1 MRCIV
6 LYVLFFLAISASANA
21 GSIDTLAKI
30 GNKCSGLST
39 RLIKSVIYV
48 ESKGNPYAVNING
61 VGGYQASSL
70 REALRVLYHYNRA
83 NSDLGLMQVNYL
95 TWGPVTGLTPLDL
108 LQPST
113 NVCVGSVILREYID
127 AHGGWKGV
135 GRYNAVS
142 PSKQRA
148 YILKVASAYRRIS
161 D

>member
-1 MRCIV
+1 M
-6 LYVLFFLAISASANA
+6 LYVLIVLSISVSATA
-21 GSIDTLAKI
+21 ESIDTLAEI
-30 GNKCSGLST
+30 GSKCSGLPT

-70 REALRVLYHYNRA
+70 REALRVLYHYDRA

-95 TWGPVTGLTPLDL
+95 TWGPVMGLTPVDL
-108 LQPST
+108 LRPST

-135 GRYNAVS
+135 GRYNAAT

-148 YILKVASAYRRIS
+148 YILKVASAYGRIS